1 MHRNPFDLGAFARAL
16 EERDAEL
23 LTDFYADDAEIMLV
37 DGDHPPATPRVLRG
51 RHAIAD
57 YHRDICGRDMTHR
70 VTRKLLAG
78 DHAAVAEE
86 CRYPDGTNVLAL
98 AVLDVTGGSI
108 TSQLAVQ
115 AWDES

>member
-1 MHRNPFDLGAFARAL
+1 MHGPAFDLGAFARAL

-23 LTDFYADDAEIMLV
+23 LTGFYADDAEIVLV
-37 DGDHPPATPRVLRG
+37 DGEHPPATPCVLRG
-51 RHAIAD
+51 RRAIAD